1 MPDLFRYVEHAF
13 AIPQAISVVDVANQS
28 HFQSSLRDAASQE
41 GYPGVRRAAEAFLD
55 STFPSPTDDPLAG
68 SAGYRRFRTALDL
81 LEPVDRAAITAL
93 VSEVFGQDLDQLT
106 HSDQFRS
113 DKQVMENA
121 VLAVKVA
128 TGFDRVDATK
138 QVDSLQTIAFLG
150 DLAEDSTA
158 QLSRDSVRR
167 ALGRPVRV
175 PAEFLLA
182 PEARVTADPAS
193 EPGPDAEQQRLLG
206 LRDRRD
212 TLRATYRSLMAVSPD
227 RLEAVSTAADADGP
241 AILGVDRPIARQDP
255 ASPAEGSSTLASS
268 TTTVRLSRSTVRAL
282 PVQQQEML
290 DGLDLDL
297 ARASLPQL
305 VAALKQQLVETN
317 AQVLPYEVPGS
328 ARVFRVGTTAFASTP
343 LTPLAGADIMLAAG
357 PAAALP
363 EPDFSHAITR
373 PVGYGNLLVVRQ
385 ELVGYQPGDVSHI
398 ENVLEGEVLRRTT
411 RRKEVNEV
419 TITYET
425 DMSSSQ
431 ERDLQSTDRNELASE
446 TQKTTGST
454 TSTSGELSTSTDY
467 GKLVENSKSNYAQ
480 SVTSRA
486 VDTLTSRVKQQR
498 VQRERKTFV
507 ESATHELDNKAG
519 TTKIRGIYQWVD
531 KTYEARVLNYGR
543 RLLYDV
549 VVPEPAAFLIKAL
562 TDAVQPEAF
571 QLVKP
576 NDPQLQPLS
585 LDVSNYGYYAAQYGV
600 TGAVSPPPQEFTQTV
615 AHVDAQDVHKV
626 LTTFGQTS
634 DGAYFA
640 AFTMHVPDGFHA
652 MSGYLQR
659 TNVHWVNKPPDREL
673 EVYVG
678 EHTFLRFSAANING
692 LNSSFTMSAETGDI
706 PVTLRTFANTAQF
719 NYAVGINCR
728 RTDDAYNSW
737 QLKTHA
743 AIMAGYQRQ
752 LADYQDKLGRYTA
765 AVRAQ
770 LAQSGGLARDS
781 SVQLDELK
789 KAFLFLL
796 LGEHPAAYLPTP
808 VTPMPPYGKLPNPL
822 AVKKW
827 GAMVAFFERAFEWE
841 NLMYTFYPY
850 FWGRPSRWTEM
861 VLTQDADAQFEAFMK
876 AGAARIVV
884 AVRPGFE
891 AALAHYQETGDV
903 WLGEEMPDIY
913 SDDYVSIIAEIKA
926 ANLAPGQEVCVDHW
940 QVTLPTTLV
949 MLKDDEVLPSWTPT
963 PCVDPSQP

>member
-1 MPDLFRYVEHAF
+1 MADLFRYVEHAF
-13 AIPQAISVVDVANQS
+13 AVPQATLAVDVANQS
-28 HFQSSLRDAASQE
+28 HFQSSLRDAASE
-41 GYPGVRRAAEAFLD
+41 DGYASVRRAADAFLN

-68 SAGYRRFRTALDL
+68 SADYRRFRTELVVLD
-81 LEPVDRAAITAL
+81 PVDRAAVTAL
-93 VSEVFGQDLDQLT
+93 VSEVFGQDVDQLT
-106 HSDQFRS
+106 HSDQFRT
-113 DKQVMENA
+113 DKQVIQNA
-121 VLAVKVA
+121 VLAVKVT
-128 TGFDRVDATK
+128 TGFDRIDAAK
-138 QVDSLQTIAFLG
+138 QVDSLRTMTFLE
-150 DLAEDSTA
+150 DLATDSTSS
-158 QLSRDSVRR
+158 LTRVLVRQ
-167 ALGRPVRV
+167 ALGRPIRV
-175 PAEFLLA
+175 PGEFLLA
-182 PEARVTADPAS
+182 PDDRLPADPAA
-193 EPGPDAEQQRLLG
+193 EPGPDAEQQRLLA
-206 LRDRRD
+206 LRDRRN
-212 TLRATYRSLMAVSPD
+212 TLSATYRSLMAVSPE
-227 RLEAVSTAADADGP
+227 RLEAVATAADADEQSIPGN
-241 AILGVDRPIARQDP
+241 DRQVPGQDP
-255 ASPAEGSSTLASS
+255 ASPVAGSTTLASS
-268 TTTVRLSRSTVRAL
+268 GTTVRLSRSSVRLL
-282 PVQQQEML
+282 PVQQQEVL

-297 ARASLPQL
+297 ARASLPRL
-305 VAALKQQLVETN
+305 VAAVKQQLVDTN
-317 AQVLPYEVPGS
+317 AQVLPYEVPGA
-328 ARVFRVGTTAFASTP
+328 ARVFRVGTAAFATAPLSP
-343 LTPLAGADIMLAAG
+343 LTAADRLLAPGPGA
-357 PAAALP
+357 PLP
-363 EPDFSHAITR
+363 EPDFSRAITR
-373 PVGYGNLLVVRQ
+373 PIGYGNLQVVRQ
-385 ELVGYQPGDVSHI
+385 ELIGYQPGDVSHI

-411 RRKEVNEV
+411 RREEVNEV
-419 TITYET
+419 TISDET
-425 DMSSSQ
+425 DTSSSQ
-431 ERDLQSTDRNELASE
+431 ERDQQSTDRNELASE
-446 TQKTTGST
+446 TQKETGST

-486 VDTLTSRVKQQR
+486 VDTVTTMVKQQR

-507 ESATHELDNKAG
+507 ESATHELDNKVG
-519 TTKIRGIYQWVD
+519 TKKIRGIYQWVD
-531 KTYEARVLNYGR
+531 KTYDARVLNYGR

-549 VVPEPAAFLIKAL
+549 VVPEPAAFLVKAL

-571 QLVKP
+571 QLFKP
-576 NDPQLQPLS
+576 NDPQLQPLD

-615 AHVDAQDVHKV
+615 AHVDAQDVQKV
-626 LTTFGQTS
+626 LTTFGHTV
-634 DGAYFA
+634 DGCHYA

-652 MSGYLQR
+652 VSGYVQR
-659 TNVHWVNKPPDREL
+659 TNLHWANEAPDRQL

-678 EHTFLRFSAANING
+678 ENTFLSFSTIG
-692 LNSSFTMSAETGDI
+692 ITSLNASFSMSAETGDI
-706 PVTLRTFANTAQF
+706 PVTLNTFGNIVQF

-728 RTDDAYNSW
+728 RTDDAYNGW

-781 SVQLDELK
+781 SVQRDELK
-789 KAFLFLL
+789 RAFLFLL
-796 LGEHPAAYLPTP
+796 LGEHPGAYLPTP
-808 VTPMPPYGKLPNPL
+808 TPPMPPYATLPNPV

-841 NLMYTFYPY
+841 NVMYTFYPY

-861 VLTQDADAQFEAFMK
+861 VLMQDADVEFEAFMK

-913 SDDYVSIIAEIKA
+913 SDAYVSIIAEVKA
-926 ANLAPGQEVCVDHW
+926 ANLSPGQEICVDHW

-949 MLKDDEVLPSWTPT
+949 ILKDDEKLPTWTPT